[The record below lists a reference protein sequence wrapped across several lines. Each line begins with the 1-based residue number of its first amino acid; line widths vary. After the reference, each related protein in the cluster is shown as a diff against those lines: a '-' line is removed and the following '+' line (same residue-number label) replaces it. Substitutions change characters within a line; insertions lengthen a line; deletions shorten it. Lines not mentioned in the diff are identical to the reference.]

1 MLNAILGLIVAGF
14 CTKHI
19 FAIGTRLVLG
29 LIARASG
36 SALSAGVALGNKAD
50 SAAANSLLNGT
61 VTLPFKK
68 APTTAAMAQFVVNV
82 EDFGKVVF
90 GSEQELITTMAA
102 KAVEAIAEKV
112 ATQAGK
118 DEVAKRLADQS
129 QQKNG

>member
-14 CTKHI
+14 CAKHI
-19 FAIGTRLVLG
+19 FSIGTRLVLG

-82 EDFGKVVF
+82 EDFGKVIF
-90 GSEQELITTMAA
+90 GSEQELISTVAA
-102 KAVEAIAEKV
+102 KTVEAMAEKLTS
-112 ATQAGK
+112 AAGK
-118 DEVAKRLADQS
+118 DEVAKRLAEQS

>member
-1 MLNAILGLIVAGF
+1 MLNALLSLVVAGF
-14 CTKHI
+14 CAKHV
-19 FAIGTRLVLG
+19 FAIVTRIVLG
-29 LIARASG
+29 LIAKAGG
-36 SALSAGVALGNKAD
+36 SALSAGSALGRKAD
-50 SAAANSLLNGT
+50 SAAANTILNGT

-90 GSEQELITTMAA
+90 GSEEELITTMAA

-118 DEVAKRLADQS
+118 DEVAKRLAEQS
-129 QQKNG
+129 QQNNG